1 MAETTR
7 DDKKITVEIDEEK
20 GERAAELVE
29 APRFGIPEGLPRHLV
44 SAIAVAFSVFQLYTA
59 AFGNFEQFIQRS
71 VHLAF
76 AVALIALTYRLRLPW
91 GGRKGRLSIADWAF
105 FAAGTFSALWIVVD
119 YDRLMSR
126 IFDVDP
132 LTLGDWTWG
141 IVLVLTVLE
150 ISRRTV
156 SPALSI
162 LMVMFVAYGAWGYL
176 IPGRFQAPQTDF
188 ESLFETIYLSGD
200 GILGI
205 PLGVSANYLFLF
217 ILFGG
222 FIRALGLMNF
232 LGDASLAIAGATT
245 GGPAK
250 VAVLCSAF
258 FGTLSGSGLANAI
271 TTGSFTIPLMKRV
284 GYKPHFAAGVE
295 ATASMGGNLMP
306 PVMGAAAFIMADFL
320 RVPYIEV
327 VIAATIPAILYFF
340 GVGAMVHFEA
350 LRDNIEKLPKD
361 QLPKLSETLRR
372 GWYMLTPVVVLMYF
386 LFSGWSVSFSG
397 LLAIA
402 STLPVSWL
410 RRDTAIG
417 PRRLL
422 AILENGALTA
432 LPVVAAVAV
441 VGIMIG
447 VAAHTGF
454 AVKLA
459 LLIVSLSEGSL
470 FLTLLV
476 AMVASL
482 VLGLGLPTTP
492 AYIIVASVTAPAL
505 VRFGLEPIT
514 AHLFVFYYGI
524 LAAVTPP
531 MAIASYALSGIAGS
545 DPQRTMLTGFTVA
558 LAGFIVP
565 FVFAYEPAMLD
576 PLMRKPETTVF
587 AVVSATLSAALGII
601 VLAMAIIGYVRMRAL
616 WWERIP
622 LAAAAML
629 LVVPGIYGD
638 LIGLC
643 ILALILAEQTVRKR
657 RAGRRLAA
665 AQPPEAT

>member
-1 MAETTR
+1 MAETDR
-7 DDKKITVEIDEEK
+7 GSRSEISAEFDEKRAEK
-20 GERAAELVE
+20 EAERLET
-29 APRFGIPEGLPRHLV
+29 PRFSLPGGPARYLVAGL
-44 SAIAVAFSVFQLYTA
+44 AVCFSLFQLYTA
-59 AFGNFEQFIQRS
+59 AFGTYEQFIQRS

-76 AVALIALTYRLRLPW
+76 AVALIALTYRFRRPRSDAP
-91 GGRKGRLSIADWAF
+91 GRVSIFDWAF
-105 FAAGTFSALWIVVD
+105 FGAGAFASLWIVYD
-119 YDRLMSR
+119 YDRLMNR

-132 LTLGDWTWG
+132 LTMGDWIAG
-141 IVLVLTVLE
+141 ILLVFVVLE

-156 SPALSI
+156 SLALTL
-162 LMVMFVAYGAWGYL
+162 LMLVFVAYGLWGYI
-176 IPGRFQAPQTDF
+176 IPGSFQAPRTDLA
-188 ESLFETIYLSGD
+188 SLFETIYLSGD

-222 FIRALGLMNF
+222 FIRALGLMSF
-232 LGDASLAIAGATT
+232 LADTSLAIAGSTT

-258 FGTLSGSGLANAI
+258 FGMMSGSGLANAI

-295 ATASMGGNLMP
+295 ATSSMGGNLMP

-320 RVPYIEV
+320 RLPYVEV
-327 VIAATIPAILYFF
+327 VVAATIPSVLYFF

-350 LRDNIEKLPKD
+350 LRENMPRLPRSELPKF
-361 QLPKLSETLRR
+361 SETFRC
-372 GWYMLTPVVVLMYF
+372 GWYLLTPVAVLMYF

-397 LLAIA
+397 LVAIA
-402 STLPVSWL
+402 STLPISWL
-410 RRDTAIG
+410 RKDTRIG
-417 PRRLL
+417 PRELYE
-422 AILENGALTA
+422 ILQWGALTA

-447 VAAHTGF
+447 VMAHTGF

-459 LLIVSLSEGSL
+459 LLIVSISDGSL
-470 FLTLLV
+470 FVTLLV

-482 VLGLGLPTTP
+482 ILGLGLPTTP

-505 VRFGLEPIT
+505 VRFGMEPLT
-514 AHLFVFYYGI
+514 AHLFVFYYAI

-545 DPQRTMLTGFTVA
+545 NPQKTMLTGFVVA

-565 FVFAYEPAMLD
+565 FVFAYEPDMLD
-576 PLMRKPETTVF
+576 PLLTRPDTKLL
-587 AVVSATLSAALGII
+587 AVVSATISAMLGI
-601 VLAMAIIGYVRMRAL
+601 VTLAMALVGWAL
-616 WWERIP
+616 IRTAIWER
-622 LAAAAML
+622 LLLGAAAML
-629 LVVPGIYGD
+629 LVVPGIQGD
-638 LIGLC
+638 LVGLA
-643 ILALILAEQTVRKR
+643 IFAGIMASQVVRR
-657 RAGRRLAA
+657 RRHAAAGVGRR
-665 AQPPEAT
+665 TT

>member
-1 MAETTR
+1 MNATSTNGAGR
-7 DDKKITVEIDEEK
+7 GITAAFDERK
-20 GERAAELVE
+20 AAAAAEEVE
-29 APRFGIPEGLPRHLV
+29 ASRYDMPGGWVRWLV
-44 SAIAVAFSVFQLYTA
+44 GAIAVAFSCFQLYTA
-59 AFGNFEQFIQRS
+59 AFGTYEQMIQRS

-76 AVALIALTYRLRLPW
+76 AAALIALTFRFFRPV
-91 GGRKGRLSIADWAF
+91 GARKGRVSLVDWAF
-105 FAAGTFSALWIVVD
+105 FAAALFSTLWVVWD
-119 YDRLMSR
+119 YDRIINR

-132 LTLGDWTWG
+132 LTPLDWVAG
-141 IVLVLTVLE
+141 SLLILVVLE
-150 ISRRTV
+150 FSRRTV
-156 SPALSI
+156 SAALSV
-162 LMVMFVAYGAWGYL
+162 LMLLFIAYGVWGYL
-176 IPGRFQAPQTDF
+176 LPGSFAAPKTSLS
-188 ESLFETIYLSGD
+188 SLFETIYLSGD

-232 LGDASLAIAGATT
+232 LAEASLAVAGGTT

-258 FGTLSGSGLANAI
+258 FGMMSGSGLANAI

-320 RVPYIEV
+320 RVPYITIV
-327 VIAATIPAILYFF
+327 VAATIPAVLYFF

-350 LRDNIEKLPKD
+350 LKRNMARIPRED
-361 QLPKLSETLRR
+361 LPKLGPTLKR
-372 GWYMLTPVVVLMYF
+372 GWYLLTPVAVLMYL

-397 LLAIA
+397 LVAIL

-410 RRDTAIG
+410 RKDTRIT
-417 PRRLL
+417 PRVLL
-422 AILENGALTA
+422 QTLEGGALTA

-459 LLIVSLSEGSL
+459 LLIVSLSQGSL
-470 FLTLLV
+470 FVALFV
-476 AMVASL
+476 AMIASL

-492 AYIIVASVTAPAL
+492 AYIIVAAVTAPAL
-505 VRFGLEPIT
+505 VKFGIEPMA

-531 MAIASYALSGIAGS
+531 MAIASYALSGIANS
-545 DPQRTMLTGFTVA
+545 DPQKTMLTGFMVA
-558 LAGFIVP
+558 IAGFIVP

-576 PLMRKPETTVF
+576 PLLQKPDTTLF
-587 AVVSATLSAALGII
+587 AVVSSTLSAALGIVI
-601 VLAMAIIGYVRMRAL
+601 LAAALIGWVRMRAAI
-616 WWERIP
+616 WER
-622 LAAAAML
+622 LALFGAAAL
-629 LVVPGIYGD
+629 LVVPGVVGD
-638 LIGLC
+638 LCG
-643 ILALILAEQTVRKR
+643 LALAVAILVEQTVRIR
-657 RAGRRLAA
+657 RSASRLEAA
-665 AQPPEAT
+665 KI